1 MYDWCVYSSYTIIY
15 ESKYGG
21 GNALITN
28 VISPFYVNAFFVVN
42 GFLFFR
48 KWLNVDK
55 KVIPGKDDLFNVLF
69 KLIIPTL
76 IFSSLVY
83 IPKILFHSRGLSMS
97 QFVYDIFGG
106 ISYWFTS
113 AIAVSQIILL
123 IALRF
128 GCRTITSFSIIS
140 LIVISLMPILKY
152 FFPEA
157 MPWYWKSGL
166 AAITFMTLGGC
177 VYLCHNQLAR
187 YRRLL
192 YIAVPL
198 LYIIGVYASFKTG
211 NALYA
216 LMSVTF
222 NLKGVFVTLCGIAF
236 IFIISYRGIP
246 DIRILQFIGNHSI
259 IFYFFSGV
267 IPATL
272 SALPFIRIITS
283 VWGMLIVAG
292 VAISIGVLLTWLIVC
307 YMPFLTDLRKLKSAA
322 QK

>member
-1 MYDWCVYSSYTIIY
+1 M
-15 ESKYGG
+15 
-21 GNALITN
+21 
-28 VISPFYVNAFFVVN
+28 ISPFYVNAFFVVN

-48 KWLNVDK
+48 KWLSVDNK
-55 KVIPGKDDLFNVLF
+55 IIPGKNDLFNILF

-97 QFVYDIFGG
+97 QFAYDIFGG

-123 IALRF
+123 MALRY

-140 LIVISLMPILKY
+140 LIIIALMPILKY
-152 FFPEA
+152 YFPEA

-177 VYLCHNQLAR
+177 VYLFRIQLAR
-187 YRRLL
+187 YRKLL
-192 YIAVPL
+192 CVVVPL
-198 LYIIGVYASFKTG
+198 LYIIVVYSSFKTG

-222 NLKGVFVTLCGIAF
+222 NLKGVLVTLCGIAF
-236 IFIISYRGIP
+236 IFVISYQGIP
-246 DIRILQFIGNHSI
+246 DTRLLQFIGDHSI

-283 VWGMLIVAG
+283 VWGMLIVSG
-292 VAISIGVLLTWLIVC
+292 VAISIGVLLTWLIVR
-307 YMPFLTDLRKLKSAA
+307 YMPFLTDLRKLKSAE